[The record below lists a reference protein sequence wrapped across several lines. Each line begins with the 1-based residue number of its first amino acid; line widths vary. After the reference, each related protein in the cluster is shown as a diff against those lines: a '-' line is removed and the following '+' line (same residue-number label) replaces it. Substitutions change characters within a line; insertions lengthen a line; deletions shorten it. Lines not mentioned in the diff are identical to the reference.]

1 MMEHWDPQ
9 DLLVQMVLL
18 VTEVFLVCPDQQVLW
33 DQEGLLALRVR
44 GEMLVPL
51 ARKVQ
56 PDLLDPKDH
65 LDL

>member
-1 MMEHWDPQ
+1 MEHWDLQ

-18 VTEVFLVCPDQQVLW
+18 VTEVFLVCLDQLVLW
-33 DQEGLLALRVR
+33 DQEGLLDLRVR

-51 ARKVQ
+51 ARKVR

>member
-1 MMEHWDPQ
+1 MTEHWDLQ

-18 VTEVFLVCPDQQVLW
+18 VTEVFLVCLDQLVLW
-33 DQEGLLALRVR
+33 DQEGLLDLRVR

-51 ARKVQ
+51 ARKVR

>member
-1 MMEHWDPQ
+1 MEHWDLQ

-18 VTEVFLVCPDQQVLW
+18 VTEVFLVCLDQLVLW
-33 DQEGLLALRVR
+33 DQEGLLDLRVR

-51 ARKVQ
+51 ARKVRL
-56 PDLLDPKDH
+56 DLLDPKDH

>member
-1 MMEHWDPQ
+1 MEHWDLQ

-18 VTEVFLVCPDQQVLW
+18 VTEVFLVCLDQLVLW
-33 DQEGLLALRVR
+33 DQEGLLDLRVR

-51 ARKVQ
+51 ARKVR
-56 PDLLDPKDH
+56 PDLLDPKDP